1 VSLAVFLTNDDSEI
15 MEAQAGNMPT
25 RTDVFPKVVQWFKD
39 NNKPALAEMYPIWE
53 KSLDEA
59 RTPPL
64 IPQWID
70 VSNVIW
76 PQLQAAELGQISVKD
91 ALDKAA
97 ADATQI
103 MQDAGLLKE

>member
-1 VSLAVFLTNDDSEI
+1 MSLAVFLTNDDSEM

-25 RTDVFPKVVQWFKD
+25 RTAVFDKVKQWFKD
-39 NNKPALAEMYPIWE
+39 NGKPQMAEMFTAWQA
-53 KSLDEA
+53 SLADA

-64 IPQWID
+64 IPQWIQ

-76 PQLQAAELGQISVKD
+76 PQIQAAVLGQLSAKD